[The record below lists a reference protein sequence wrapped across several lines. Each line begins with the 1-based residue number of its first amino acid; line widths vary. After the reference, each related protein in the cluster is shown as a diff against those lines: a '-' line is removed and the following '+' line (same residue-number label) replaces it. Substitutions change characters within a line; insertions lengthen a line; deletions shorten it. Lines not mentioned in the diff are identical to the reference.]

1 MILSSES
8 PGLARFYGGGDKLR
22 FLVAVI
28 FGLGFTAVHCNE
40 IGISPGIK
48 SRGIR
53 IQNALR
59 QLPQIGIPVSD
70 SDIAPNIN
78 QGASVTY
85 QFDVDGNLDMVA
97 AKQSSPPPS
106 NTPTGPPT
114 RSPSKS
120 PTKFQ
125 SEETSKTLSKSP
137 TNSPSKPANARAPPT
152 DPPVNA
158 PTELPIKPYP
168 ETTQSPA
175 QTESRLMQEVLA
187 AQEQEGNFLPAED
200 EDGIAAT
207 QREPGS
213 SEGQDQGGSGI
224 DDSTA
229 EEQPVMAEESQAP
242 LAVTEGVTDAEQF
255 LPVREPEFYFV
266 ELRPF
271 SVFVDADRDITTDL
285 GIPLYLFLEMGETLP
300 TLVDIKIT
308 NLTIHMGVVKT
319 TNHNHNL
326 VRHRQL
332 GEDEAREP
340 NHYHWNQLFF
350 HGLAQF
356 DGSTVLPPVT
366 VQNVQSL
373 VLSNEASLQQW
384 WDDEGSSE
392 TYDNLELQNV
402 TLAPFPSPRS
412 TEPPETQPPTTQD
425 ELSPQPPETSPP
437 NHEASI
443 RESNIAIMVSLAI
456 VFFSFCFCIICL
468 AGRLQYLSS
477 RAQDKYNEK
486 YGLDYNVYDKDIG
499 KEIFKEEYLMSE
511 HNNDDAEY
519 TTSLRS
525 IDMLTSSLKASA
537 RRSSLQQNKKPAP
550 EPLTEEEEE
559 TQGTYTAGVIR
570 KVHPS
575 EENKNCSNSH
585 SGPVESAR
593 SSKRTSNTSK
603 EKNTTSSS
611 HSSPAENARSS
622 KRTSYASKEN
632 RNTYN
637 SHSGPVASARSS
649 KGTCD
654 KSNEN
659 RYSPNERGTEK
670 NVVIDDG
677 VVLPNHGANQG
688 GNVLIP
694 EQSSEEYVVESVP
707 HDEDIALPP
716 PIHSKV
722 GYDGGGS
729 LPSLMKPG
737 KASEPGANTRS
748 GKSARKRDYEKRR
761 DSSKRK
767 DSGRKRG
774 SKDHLGTGSSSEAR
788 DRSYKNKSS
797 FSFSAGEMGNSS
809 RGSRG
814 SRSHRKGSFTGTNGE
829 ELGGS
834 ARGDRSTRSNRS
846 IRSNPSESSFGSFYS
861 CQGDLV

>member
-1 MILSSES
+1 MIFFSKSARLV
-8 PGLARFYGGGDKLR
+8 RFYGGGDKLC
-22 FLVAVI
+22 LLLAVI
-28 FGLGFTAVHCNE
+28 LGFSVVHGHE
-40 IGISPGIK
+40 IGISSGTK
-48 SRGIR
+48 TRGIR
-53 IQNALR
+53 IQNAER
-59 QLPQIGIPVSD
+59 QLPQIRISVSET
-70 SDIAPNIN
+70 DIAPDIN

-85 QFDVDGNLDMVA
+85 QFDVDGNLDTETA
-97 AKQSSPPPS
+97 TKSSPPPS
-106 NTPTGPPT
+106 KTSIGPPST
-114 RSPSKS
+114 SPMKFPTEKPTKS
-120 PTKFQ
+120 P
-125 SEETSKTLSKSP
+125 SKSP
-137 TNSPSKPANARAPPT
+137 TNSPSKPTNTRAPPT

-158 PTELPIKPYP
+158 PSEPPIESYAEP
-168 ETTQSPA
+168 TQSPT

-187 AQEQEGNFLPAED
+187 AEEQQDNFLPTEE
-200 EDGIAAT
+200 EDGIAAS

-213 SEGQDQGGSGI
+213 SEGEDQEEAGI
-224 DDSTA
+224 DYSTN
-229 EEQPVMAEESQAP
+229 EEQPVMAEESEAP
-242 LAVTEGVTDAEQF
+242 LAVAEGETDADQF

-271 SVFVDADRDITTDL
+271 SVFVDADRDIAMDL
-285 GIPLYLFLEMGETLP
+285 GIPLYLFLEMRETLP

-332 GEDEAREP
+332 GEVEGAEP

-356 DGSTVLPPVT
+356 DGSTLLPPVT

-384 WDDEGSSE
+384 WDNEGNGE
-392 TYDNLELQNV
+392 TYDDLELQNI
-402 TLAPFPSPRS
+402 TLSPFPSPRP
-412 TEPPETQPPTTQD
+412 TEPPETQPPTAQD
-425 ELSPQPPETSPP
+425 EFPPQPQQTYPP
-437 NHEASI
+437 NPEVSK
-443 RESNIAIMVSLAI
+443 RDSNIAIMVSLVI
-456 VFFSFCFCIICL
+456 VFFSVCFCIICL

-519 TTSLRS
+519 THSLRS
-525 IDMLTSSLKASA
+525 IDMLTSSLKATA
-537 RRSSLQQNKKPAP
+537 RRSSLKQNKKPVQAP
-550 EPLTEEEEE
+550 EEPSTEEEEEE
-559 TQGTYTAGVIR
+559 TQGSYTAGVIR

-575 EENKNCSNSH
+575 EEDKSTYNNRH

-593 SSKRTSNTSK
+593 SSKRTSDADNKSTVETSGSSNKRTSDTSK
-603 EKNTTSSS
+603 EG
-611 HSSPAENARSS
+611 
-622 KRTSYASKEN
+622 
-632 RNTYN
+632 RNSYN
-637 SHSGPVASARSS
+637 SHSGPVAGARSS
-649 KGTCD
+649 KRASD
-654 KSNEN
+654 KSKES
-659 RYSPNERGTEK
+659 RYSSNERGKEK
-670 NVVIDDG
+670 NVVIDDCII
-677 VVLPNHGANQG
+677 LPKHGAKQG

-694 EQSSEEYVVESVP
+694 EQSSEEYVVERVP

-716 PIHSKV
+716 PINSKAD
-722 GYDGGGS
+722 YDGGDS
-729 LPSLMKPG
+729 LPSLKPSCV
-737 KASEPGANTRS
+737 SEPSGNSRS
-748 GKSARKRDYEKRR
+748 GKSARKRESEKRKESEKRR

-767 DSGRKRG
+767 DSSKKRS
-774 SKDHLGTGSSSEAR
+774 SKDYSGKGSSSEAR

-814 SRSHRKGSFTGTNGE
+814 SRSHRKGSFAGTNGE

-834 ARGDRSTRSNRS
+834 GRGDRSTRSNRS